1 MPLVAHGAHLG
12 NELLGELI
20 AFFDDIYPGRA
31 ARPGSV
37 TTADEMALPHR
48 GMYVVADARGRGVGR
63 QLLAALEEADYFAE
77 KVL

>member
-1 MPLVAHGAHLG
+1 MAHISATSCWASSSRSSTTS
-12 NELLGELI
+12 I
-20 AFFDDIYPGRA
+20 PGGRPDRA
-31 ARPGSV
+31 PV

-63 QLLAALEEADYFAE
+63 QLLAAFEEADYFAE